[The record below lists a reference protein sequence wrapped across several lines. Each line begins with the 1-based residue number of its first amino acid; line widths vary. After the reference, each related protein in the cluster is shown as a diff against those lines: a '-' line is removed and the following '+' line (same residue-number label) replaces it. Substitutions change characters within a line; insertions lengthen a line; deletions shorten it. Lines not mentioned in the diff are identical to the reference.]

1 MCVSL
6 VGPPVHWR
14 TDDPAFCYGSPSGLS
29 NSTHPLQA
37 GTVARH
43 NESKQTASLLVQII
57 RLESEVALQSE
68 QVT

>member
-1 MCVSL
+1 MHRRSGIL
-6 VGPPVHWR
+6 
-14 TDDPAFCYGSPSGLS
+14 SGLS

-43 NESKQTASLLVQII
+43 DDSKQTASLLVQII
-57 RLESEVALQSE
+57 RLESEVALQSQ